1 MATGWTSLEIVKLVV
16 DVLTPIAV
24 VGLGIFVARTT
35 SRLEQNQWAGQKVV
49 ESRLEVFKEVAP
61 KLNRLLCFH
70 TFVGTWK
77 DIRPADMVRMKRE
90 LDETMHVYRILFS
103 PELFAS
109 YYGFI
114 NLLFKTYRAADSD
127 AAIRADI
134 ESQLGNRRSLPWWTE
149 DLVARFSS
157 NDIPTPGA
165 VAAAYHEL
173 GESFRR
179 DLYVTDPQSN
189 DQ

>member
-1 MATGWTSLEIVKLVV
+1 VIATEWTSLEIVKLVI

-24 VGLGIFVARTT
+24 VVLGIFVARTT
-35 SRLEQNQWAGQKVV
+35 SRLEQHQWASQKVV

-77 DIRPADMVRMKRE
+77 DILPDDMIRMKRE
-90 LDETMHVYRILFS
+90 LDETMHVNRILFS
-103 PELFAS
+103 QELFDS

-114 NLLFKTYRAADSD
+114 NLLFETFRAADKD

-134 ESQLGNRRSLPWWTE
+134 DNPLGSRRRLTWWSE
-149 DLVARFSS
+149 DLVDRFSS
-157 NDIPTPGA
+157 DDIPTHKE
-165 VAAAYHEL
+165 VADAYHEL

-179 DLYVTDPQSN
+179 DLYVTNEPPI
-189 DQ
+189 